1 MTASPPI
8 TTLPSTPLITAEQF
22 GRMPNDGTVSELVRG
37 RIVRM
42 PSAFPFHGSVCF
54 EVALAISEHVRP
66 MGLGR
71 VLINDSGVVT
81 ERDPDTVR
89 GPNVAFYSKARLPA
103 GELPRGRYLETVPE
117 LVVEV
122 RSPSDRWQQILQK
135 VSEYLSAGVSV
146 VVVIDPSSNSANVYR
161 DEGSPES
168 FGPEATLTIPDL
180 LPGFSVP
187 VARFFQ

>member
-22 GRMPNDGTVSELVRG
+22 GRMPGDGTVSELVGG
-37 RIVRM
+37 RVVRM
-42 PSAFPFHGSVCF
+42 PSPFPFHGSVCL
-54 EVALAISEHVRP
+54 EVALALNEFIRP
-66 MGLGR
+66 YGLGR
-71 VLINDSGVVT
+71 VFINDSGIVT

-89 GPNVAFYSKARLPA
+89 GADVSFFTKARLPEGA
-103 GELPRGRYLETVPE
+103 LPRERYLDTAPE

-122 RSPSDRWQQILQK
+122 RSPSDRWQKILQK

-146 VVVIDPSSNSANVYR
+146 VVVLDPSTNSANVYR
-161 DEGSPES
+161 DEGSPQT
-168 FGPEATLTIPDL
+168 FGPNDTLTIPDL

-187 VARFFQ
+187 IARFFE